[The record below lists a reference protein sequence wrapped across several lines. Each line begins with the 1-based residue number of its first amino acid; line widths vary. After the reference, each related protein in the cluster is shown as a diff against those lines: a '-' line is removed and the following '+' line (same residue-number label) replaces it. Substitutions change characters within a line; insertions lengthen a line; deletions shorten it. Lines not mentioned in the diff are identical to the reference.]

1 MKQLR
6 PILGLSAAHLVTD
19 LYSPVLP
26 AILPL
31 LILENGLP
39 FFAAGLIVTAYQLTS
54 SFLQPVV
61 GWAFDRRGI
70 AVHISY
76 SVFLSAFFIALI
88 GFVQD
93 YLFIMACAMLAA
105 LGHAFF
111 HPSALGTVS
120 RLAKDGVRGR
130 LTAYF
135 VVGGNLGFAIGPILT
150 GIVVGMYGL
159 QGLGLLLIP
168 GLLTAAT
175 LQFAL
180 PRPASVP
187 EEVSEKGTSKMTR
200 QQRNGISLLIAASAF
215 RSWAI
220 FSSIAFLPTFIAQG
234 GADVIWANML
244 VSGMLFAG
252 VAGQVVGGI
261 LSDRYGR
268 KEFTLT
274 GLVLSIP
281 PFVLFL
287 ATTGWVSVICLL
299 AFGFLLWSTF
309 SVTVAM
315 AHEMVPQ
322 NVGLISGL
330 VLGFAVGS
338 GGAGVAVIGY
348 LADLFSLGT
357 ALSLLVVPIML
368 SLIFF
373 GLVPYP
379 WKGRESP

>member
-1 MKQLR
+1 MKELR
-6 PILGLSAAHLVTD
+6 PILGLSAAHLITD

-31 LILENGLP
+31 LILEDGLP

-54 SFLQPVV
+54 SFLQPLV
-61 GWAFDRRGI
+61 GWAFDRRGTT
-70 AVHISY
+70 VHISY
-76 SVFLSAFFIALI
+76 SVFLSAFFISLI

-93 YLFIMACAMLAA
+93 YLLILICAMLAA

-120 RLAKDGVRGR
+120 RLARDGVRGR
-130 LTAYF
+130 LTSYF
-135 VVGGNLGFAIGPILT
+135 VVGGNLGFAIGPILA

-168 GLLTAAT
+168 GLLTAGV

-180 PRPASVP
+180 PRPAHIS
-187 EEVSEKGTSKMTR
+187 EAVSERGAPPMTH
-200 QQRNGISLLIAASAF
+200 QQKYGISLLITGSAF

-220 FSSIAFLPTFIAQG
+220 FSSIAFLPTFIAQR
-234 GADVIWANML
+234 GADIIWANTL

-268 KEFTLT
+268 KELTLT

-281 PFVLFL
+281 PFALFL
-287 ATTGWVSVICLL
+287 ATTGWVSILCLIL
-299 AFGFLLWSTF
+299 FGFLLWSTF

-315 AHEMVPQ
+315 AHEMVPG

-348 LADLFSLGT
+348 LADLYSLGT
-357 ALSLLVVPIML
+357 ALLLLVVPIML
-368 SLIFF
+368 ALIFF

-379 WKGRESP
+379 WKGRKGP